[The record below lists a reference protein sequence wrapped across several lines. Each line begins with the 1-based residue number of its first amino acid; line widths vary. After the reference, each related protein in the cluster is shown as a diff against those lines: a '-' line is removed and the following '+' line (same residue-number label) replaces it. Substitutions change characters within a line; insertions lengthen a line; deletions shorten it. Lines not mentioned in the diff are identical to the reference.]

1 MPHGCL
7 RNALQNT
14 RDDTTFN
21 LAAVH
26 DVNTGIILTTLV
38 IAYLKSRSMGIH
50 AGWGLLALVIFILSI
65 LPTPLH
71 GTGIWGIAALI
82 TTYIYLYKIWGNREI
97 AVLVATAVLLMM
109 LNIVLGLKLRGIF

>member
-1 MPHGCL
+1 MV
-7 RNALQNT
+7 
-14 RDDTTFN
+14 FN

-38 IAYLKSRSMGIH
+38 IANIKSRQTGLH
-50 AGWGLLALVIFILSI
+50 QGFGLLALSVFIISI

-82 TTYIYLYKIWGNREI
+82 TTYTYLYKIWDNRELTI
-97 AVLVATAVLLMM
+97 LVTAAVLLMM
-109 LNIVLGLKLRGIF
+109 VNILLGLKLRGIF

>member
-1 MPHGCL
+1 M
-7 RNALQNT
+7 
-14 RDDTTFN
+14 FN